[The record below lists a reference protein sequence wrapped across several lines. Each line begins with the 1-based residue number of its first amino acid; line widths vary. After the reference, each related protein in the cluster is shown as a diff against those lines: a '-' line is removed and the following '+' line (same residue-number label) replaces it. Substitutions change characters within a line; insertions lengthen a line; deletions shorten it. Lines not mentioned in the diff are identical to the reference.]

1 MAGQLPCGIYQD
13 AARPLVREGRAVLP
27 VGAIEEHGPHLPSA
41 TDTIIATALARRVA
55 DRTGAICLPAL
66 PYGYCRTTARLPG
79 TVSIG
84 FDALRAVVHDIVT
97 ALADGGV
104 SGIVVITGHG
114 GSAHLTAL
122 QEAMCTA
129 LQGRVDVKGAVL
141 TPWTIAID
149 DLVET
154 PTYHAGETETSLM
167 LAIAPELVD
176 MALARPGQEIPKKGF
191 TARPAEPVSGVWGD
205 PTLASATK
213 GEAVLERLTE
223 VLICRFEE
231 LLPIDEGIG

>member
-1 MAGQLPCGIYQD
+1 MAGPLPGGIYLD

-55 DRTGAICLPAL
+55 DRTGSLSLPAL

-104 SGIVVITGHG
+104 SGVVVITGHG

-122 QEAMCTA
+122 QEAVRAA
-129 LQGRVDVKGAVL
+129 LQGRADVKGAVL
-141 TPWTIAID
+141 TPWAVAID

-154 PTYHAGETETSLM
+154 PSYHAGETETSLM

-176 MALARPGQEIPKKGF
+176 MSMARPGQELPEKGF
-191 TARPAEPVSGVWGD
+191 AARPAEPVSGVWGD
-205 PTLASATK
+205 PALATAAK
-213 GEAVLERLTE
+213 GEAVLERWTE
-223 VLICRFEE
+223 ALARQVEE
-231 LLPIDEGIG
+231 LLPIEDGIG